1 VPEKLG
7 KRFDATFP
15 RLLCGLIGL
24 NMNKASL
31 LPGSSDPTE
40 VERRRLDKWLDQSRD
55 EHDLHPA
62 DQIDFERSLE
72 LIQKL
77 NDSKR
82 KSFDPTRSSTP
93 RFTNPKLIGI
103 GAFGLV
109 FSVDGR
115 DSYDSEV
122 SHPSV
127 PDDSESGPSRTQ
139 SQYAIKLLR
148 PSKSDVVIAKKRFLA
163 ESQTTAT
170 LHHPN
175 IVSVYEQGAI
185 DSVPYLV
192 TELADEGTLA
202 SYFDTAASPI
212 PPRHAAWLMRKIAEA
227 VHCSHSYLFIHRDI
241 KPGNILLRRART
253 EESFEGI
260 EVWPLLTDF
269 GLSKN
274 LTPIENRTNLTVAGE
289 VLGTLRYMS
298 PEQVLGEPLQTQ
310 SDIFSLG
317 VVFHEMVYGTNPF
330 LARNDFSTRENIVKH
345 PPKLPMNKVD
355 VPREIRAIL
364 AKCLQKSPQYRYQAA
379 SSLATDLENYLEG
392 KPLSI
397 STPSYWEQLAKLIQ
411 AAPIASSVLG
421 TIFACSLILAG
432 LLSREWNAQRKLAN
446 ERQEIGQLFLQS
458 IQVANGSINDTIL
471 AGARVSP
478 KELLD
483 HLNGQIELLEKALSM
498 NPEDALLMNNL
509 QILRHYASICYYTL
523 SLVPNP
529 KDASE
534 LQQSAITQRKKSLE
548 LIERLLV
555 LEPGKTSRLKDRIV
569 GEHWMSV
576 FLYEDSQRQ
585 EKARW
590 IEKTL
595 EHSKQYLTDFPE
607 DIDIAFLAITE
618 QIEQSL
624 VFTRS
629 DPKYATAILE
639 ETIRDLDALRFDN
652 SRKYEFDSNH
662 LRALSKLSN
671 IAIALDDIDT
681 TRRSIERCFSFAEE
695 KLLPNIEEDWRYR
708 EYWTTFLDNL
718 CLELE
723 FHQRDELAV
732 EYSRRWQSYVST
744 LSEWVG
750 ANRNSGIQQT
760 RSANLIAAKF
770 YELEALRRLNRD
782 DEYRSSLAELTRFW
796 RASIEDQDLDQQA
809 LIAAMRTRLRGGQT
823 SVDRILVEIGAI
835 QNPVSNE

>member
-1 VPEKLG
+1 
-7 KRFDATFP
+7 
-15 RLLCGLIGL
+15 
-24 NMNKASL
+24 MNKASL

-40 VERRRLDKWLDQSRD
+40 VERRRLDKWLDQTQD
-55 EHDLHPA
+55 EYDLHPA

-72 LIQKL
+72 LIQRL
-77 NDSKR
+77 NDAKR

-93 RFTNPKLIGI
+93 CFTNPKLIGI

-109 FSVDGR
+109 FSVDGH
-115 DSYDSEV
+115 DFYDSEF
-122 SHPSV
+122 SHPSE
-127 PDDSESGPSRTQ
+127 PNAFDSGLSRTQ
-139 SQYAIKLLR
+139 SQYAIKVLR
-148 PSKSDVVIAKKRFLA
+148 PSKSDAVIAQKRFLA

-185 DSVPYLV
+185 DSVPFLV
-192 TELADEGTLA
+192 TELADKGTLA
-202 SYFDTAASPI
+202 SYFDTTASPI
-212 PPRHAAWLMRKIAEA
+212 RPRHAAWLMMKIAEA
-227 VHCSHSYLFIHRDI
+227 VHCSHSYLVIHRDI
-241 KPGNILLRRART
+241 KPGNILLRRVRK

-274 LTPIENRTNLTVAGE
+274 LTPIENRTNLTVEGE

-330 LARNDFSTRENIVKH
+330 LARNDFATRENIVKH

-364 AKCLQKSPQYRYQAA
+364 AKCLQKSPEYRYQAA

-392 KPLSI
+392 RPLSI
-397 STPSYWEQLAKLIQ
+397 STPSYWEQLANLIQ
-411 AAPIASSVLG
+411 SAPIASSVLG

-483 HLNGQIELLEKALSM
+483 HLNGQIELLEKALSI
-498 NPEDALLMNNL
+498 NQDDALLMNNL
-509 QILRHYASICYYTL
+509 QILRHYASICYHTL
-523 SLVPNP
+523 SLVPDP
-529 KDASE
+529 KDSSE

-555 LEPGKTSRLKDRIV
+555 LQPGKTSRLKDRIV
-569 GEHWMSV
+569 GEYWMSV

-595 EHSKQYLTDFPE
+595 EHSKKYLIDFPG
-607 DIDIAFLAITE
+607 DLDIAFLAITE

-624 VFTRS
+624 LFTRS

-639 ETIRDLDALRFDN
+639 ETIRELDSLRFDN
-652 SRKYEFDSNH
+652 SRKYEVDSNH

-681 TRRSIERCFSFAEE
+681 ARRSIERCFSFAEE

-750 ANRNSGIQQT
+750 ANRNSGIQQS
-760 RSANLIAAKF
+760 RSANQIAAKF
-770 YELEALRRLNRD
+770 YELEALRRLNRN
-782 DEYRSSLAELTRFW
+782 DEYQSALGELSQWWRS
-796 RASIEDQDLDQQA
+796 SIEDQDLDPQA
-809 LIAAMRTRLRGGQT
+809 LIATMGKRLRGGQT
-823 SVDRILVEIGAI
+823 TVDRILQEIGAI